1 MADEKPTAAAAEE
14 GKAAPPR
21 HSDAQQSDAAR
32 HSIDDLKGHD
42 LAPGEAAAL
51 AGLRTVELGLAA
63 DMVNVNI
70 DPKEEARIL
79 RKVDYRL
86 VPLLAFL
93 YL

>member
-1 MADEKPTAAAAEE
+1 MAVEKPTVEAAER
-14 GKAAPPR
+14 GASRRSKASK
-21 HSDAQQSDAAR
+21 SDGLQSHDAV
-32 HSIDDLKGHD
+32 DELKGHD

-51 AGLRTVELGLAA
+51 AGLRTVELGLDA
-63 DMVNVNI
+63 DQVDINI